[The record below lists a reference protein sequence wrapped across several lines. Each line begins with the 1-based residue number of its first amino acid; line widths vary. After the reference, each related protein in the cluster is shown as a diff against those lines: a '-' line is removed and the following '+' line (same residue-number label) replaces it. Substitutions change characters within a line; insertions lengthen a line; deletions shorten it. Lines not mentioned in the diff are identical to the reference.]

1 MTMTNDQPTQ
11 AQSNDT
17 PGQPARTALVTG
29 AGRRIGRA
37 IALGLARAGW
47 DVALHYRSAE
57 AEAREVSEQILAL
70 GRRAI
75 TLHCDLADEAA
86 VRQLLP
92 RAIEALGPIS
102 CVVNNASQFEFD
114 AAADFSPALLA
125 RLMQA
130 NVAAPLLL
138 AQALHAAT
146 PAGSQAV
153 VINLLDQK
161 LFNLNP
167 DFLSYTLSKA
177 ALQTAT
183 TMLAQALAPT
193 VRVVGVAP
201 GLTMVSG
208 DQSEAGFAS
217 AHQQTPLGQSSTPQD
232 LVDAVCYLASA
243 RAVTG
248 TTLLVDG
255 GQHLMPLA
263 RDVMFLT
270 KQ

>member
-1 MTMTNDQPTQ
+1 MTISQ
-11 AQSNDT
+11 QS
-17 PGQPARTALVTG
+17 PACGVALVTG

-37 IALGLARAGW
+37 IALGMARAGW
-47 DVALHYRSAE
+47 DVAVHYRHSAAE
-57 AEAREVSEQILAL
+57 AQEVADAIVAL
-70 GRRAI
+70 GRRAAA
-75 TLHCDLADEAA
+75 LQCDLADEAG
-86 VRQLLP
+86 VRELLP
-92 RAIEALGPIS
+92 RAAAALGRVN
-102 CVVNNASQFEFD
+102 CVVNNASLFD
-114 AAADFSPALLA
+114 YDSATDFSPATLDA
-125 RLMQA
+125 HMRA

-146 PAGSQAV
+146 PVGEQAV

-161 LFNLNP
+161 LYNLNP

-177 ALQTAT
+177 ALHTAT
-183 TMLAQALAPT
+183 TMLAQQLAPT

-201 GLTMVSG
+201 GITLLSG
-208 DQSEAGFAS
+208 DQSETGFTA
-217 AHQQTPLGQSSTPQD
+217 AHQQTPLGRSSTPED
-232 LVDAVCYLASA
+232 VTAAVVYAAGA

-270 KQ
+270 K